1 MHAPLDVVLFEG
13 WMLGF
18 TPVATEGEEEQ
29 GDEGEGKGKGEKTGI
44 SIINETRHKGMTQML
59 KSRSEMIC

>member
-18 TPVATEGEEEQ
+18 TAVTDDDDITASRHAGTVEKEKEMYGSLSSVAW
-29 GDEGEGKGKGEKTGI
+29 
-44 SIINETRHKGMTQML
+44 
-59 KSRSEMIC
+59 